1 MVRMFT
7 TDTCVVWYVTF
18 ILAQRRCETTFLPRY
33 RRAESVARYA
43 TPRKA
48 LRGGISKSIF
58 QRPCQFLAIDAHKMA
73 PRTNQW
79 LQERTWNAPTKGLAW
94 TLPLSLSH
102 SLTPSLLH
110 SLTSSLSRSLTASL
124 PHFFTPS
131 LSHSFTPSLLHSL
144 ALSLSH
150 SLPTAPSH
158 SFTNSLPHPLTLSL
172 PTLLHSLTLTLLRSL
187 NPRGQRTRVHPTPKP
202 VPLFRVRYSQVLLS
216 VFVTSFFFS
225 AFVTSFP
232 CSLLSTRASF
242 PCSFLSSL

>member
-1 MVRMFT
+1 
-7 TDTCVVWYVTF
+7 
-18 ILAQRRCETTFLPRY
+18 
-33 RRAESVARYA
+33 
-43 TPRKA
+43 
-48 LRGGISKSIF
+48 
-58 QRPCQFLAIDAHKMA
+58 MA
-73 PRTNQW
+73 PRTSQW

-172 PTLLHSLTLTLLRSL
+172 PTLLHCLTLTLLRSL

-225 AFVTSFP
+225 VFVTLNP
-232 CSLLSTRASF
+232 CLFSVFVPLKSVRTPNPARKPRSPKRETYNLEPGTRNPEPKTLSAGCSCRGSGTRHLTPA
-242 PCSFLSSL
+242 CRQR